1 MLDGGSN
8 PTVSGNILYF
18 QSDIWLEVSMCGHFS
33 QSMTRENCR
42 ALLADE
48 PERDTSYNPDPIG

>member
-1 MLDGGSN
+1 
-8 PTVSGNILYF
+8 
-18 QSDIWLEVSMCGHFS
+18 MCGHFS